1 MEQDMAD
8 DVEPFDPATPL
19 GPIGDEVVFE
29 NEYVRVWGL
38 ALDPGG
44 RQPWHKHDLP
54 YLVIPLT
61 EGDNEMHFADGRRR
75 PTKESPGAAL
85 WREPG
90 IPHELFNRSTWRYRN
105 ILVEL
110 KITGFAKA

>member
-1 MEQDMAD
+1 MEKHLAD
-8 DVEPFDPATPL
+8 DVQPFDPATRL

-75 PTKESPGAAL
+75 PTKESPGTAL

-90 IPHELFNRSTWRYRN
+90 IPHELFNRSGWRYRN

-110 KITGFAKA
+110 KIAGFGKA

>member
-1 MEQDMAD
+1 MGDEIA
-8 DVEPFDPATPL
+8 FDSSKPL
-19 GPIGDEVVFE
+19 GPIGDEIVFE

-44 RQPWHKHDLP
+44 RQPWHRHELP

-61 EGDNEMHFADGRRR
+61 DGDNEMIFSDGRRK
-75 PTKESPGAAL
+75 PTKETPGTAL

-90 IPHELFNRSTWRYRN
+90 IPHELINRSTWRYRN

-110 KITGFAKA
+110 KTASTSKA